1 MSPVLVAL
9 CYGSATLFS
18 LYLLWHFGVKPWWSH
33 ALSVAIAFSLGF
45 ARLPAFFDTPNM
57 TLAVGWVFIFLL
69 LWGIA
74 APFFSLARNPNRW
87 MRRHQ

>member
-9 CYGSATLFS
+9 CYGSATLLS
-18 LYLLWHFGVKPWWSH
+18 LFFLWHFGVKSWWWH
-33 ALSVAIAFSLGF
+33 AGSVVLALALGL
-45 ARLPAFFDTPNM
+45 AHLPPFFNSPEM

-74 APFFSLARNPNRW
+74 GPLVALAHSPAHW
-87 MRRHQ
+87 IRRHH